1 MPASPSDPPPR
12 RARGFH
18 HAGSL
23 VAPKLAALA
32 QRRGFLE
39 ARLIADW
46 AAIVGAEIAAVARPV
61 GMSRARPQA
70 GARTGSVLTV
80 EVERGRGP
88 DVQMMLPTLLARL
101 NAAIGWP
108 AIARIRL
115 TQAGRGFAE
124 AQAPLQPPP
133 RRREPDPARLAPCLE
148 AVSSIGDGPLRAALE
163 TLARNVLS
171 EGRRRR
177 IPGEGG

>member
-1 MPASPSDPPPR
+1 MPATPPDPPPR

-23 VAPKLAALA
+23 VAPKLAAIA
-32 QRRGFLE
+32 HRRGFVE
-39 ARLIADW
+39 ARLVTDW
-46 AAIVGAEIAAVARPV
+46 AAIVGAEIAALARPV
-61 GMSRARPQA
+61 GMNRTRPQA
-70 GARTGSVLTV
+70 GLRPGAVLTV

-88 DVQMMLPTLLARL
+88 EVQMLLPTLLSRL

-108 AIARIRL
+108 AIARIRI

-124 AQAPLQPPP
+124 AQAPLRPPP
-133 RRREPDPARLAPCLE
+133 RRVEPDPARLAPCLE

-171 EGRRRR
+171 ERRGRM
-177 IPGEGG
+177 IPGEED